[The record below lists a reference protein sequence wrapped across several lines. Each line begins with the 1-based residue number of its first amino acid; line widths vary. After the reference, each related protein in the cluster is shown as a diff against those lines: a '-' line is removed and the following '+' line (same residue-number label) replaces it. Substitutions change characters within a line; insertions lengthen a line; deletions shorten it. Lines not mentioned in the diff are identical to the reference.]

1 VVLGAGA
8 SYRARMSDEAAAPDG
23 PPRTPVIRPDGRVD
37 PPEAGP
43 ERDVVGGVLDFLRGT
58 VVMKARGLSDEQ
70 ARAAACPPSTLTV
83 AGIIGHLTAVERFW
97 FAIDFA
103 GQDLP
108 HPWTPEDPHGAFAPE
123 GTLDELIA
131 AYEAE
136 CARSRGIVS
145 ANGLD
150 ELARSEGMDFSLRYA
165 VAHMI
170 EETGRHCGHLD
181 LLREALDGTTGE

>member
-1 VVLGAGA
+1 
-8 SYRARMSDEAAAPDG
+8 MSDEATAPEH
-23 PPRTPVIRPDGRVD
+23 PAPVPVIRPDGRVD

-43 ERDVVGGVLDFLRGT
+43 ERYVVGGVLDFLRGT
-58 VVMKARGLSDEQ
+58 VVLKARGLTDEQ
-70 ARAAACPPSTLTV
+70 ARTAACPPSTLTV
-83 AGIIGHLTAVERFW
+83 AGLLGHLTAVERFW
-97 FAIDFA
+97 FAIDFD
-103 GQDLP
+103 GQELP
-108 HPWTPEDPHGAFAPE
+108 HPWTADDPRGGFTAE
-123 GTLDELIA
+123 GTLEELIA

-136 CARSRGIVS
+136 CARSREIVS

-150 ELARSEGMDFSLRYA
+150 ELARSEGMEFSLRYA